1 MSEHPRD
8 FTPARS
14 DDDGLITLAI
24 LAVGGQGCGQLT
36 DWIVAI
42 AEANGYR
49 AQSSSVPGVAQRTG
63 ATIYYIEMAP
73 DTGAQPVFSLM
84 PAPGEVDI
92 VVAGE
97 IMEAGRGV
105 ERGFV
110 TPLRTTL
117 VTSTH
122 RVLTLSEKL
131 VPGDGRADSAVVL
144 AALEQAASHLV
155 AMDMERVAADHDS
168 HITNCLLGALAGSGA
183 LPFERA
189 AFEAAIR
196 ASGRGVEAA
205 LRAFGDAY
213 ERAQSGIG
221 TEAPAV
227 TETPEPD
234 VAGPERLRAEWAAL
248 EARLDALPD
257 PARAM
262 AGAGLRKVVDYQDLR
277 YGALYADCVLRGA
290 EADRAAGGEAR
301 GWAYST
307 ALAKH
312 LANALCYDDIIRV
325 ADLKT
330 RGARFA
336 RVRDHAKA
344 SGETVLA
351 MTEYMHPRAEEICG
365 LLPARL
371 GRRIEASPRLFGMLD
386 RMVNRGR
393 RLRSG
398 RLPAFVLLY
407 GLGGLR
413 RVRRKLWRDRV
424 ESAHREAWLALA
436 EARLPRDYAMA
447 VATLE
452 ARRLIKGYSDTHG
465 RGLSKFD
472 VVLDGL
478 ALVEGRA
485 DAADWARR
493 LMESALTSPE
503 LSAVEGT
510 LATIRSFA
518 GEKETA

>member
-1 MSEHPRD
+1 MSEHPRH
-8 FTPARS
+8 FTPART

-49 AQSSSVPGVAQRTG
+49 AQSTSVPGVAQRTG

-73 DTGAQPVFSLM
+73 DTGAEAVFSLM
-84 PAPGEVDI
+84 PAPGDIDI
-92 VVAGE
+92 VVSGE
-97 IMEAGRGV
+97 IMEAGRGI

-122 RVLTLSEKL
+122 RVLAISEKL

-144 AALEQAASHLV
+144 AALDQAANHLV
-155 AMDMERVAADHDS
+155 AMDMERVAAENGS

-196 ASGRGVEAA
+196 ASGRGVGAA

-213 ERAQSGIG
+213 ARAQNGA
-221 TEAPAV
+221 EAEMPAV
-227 TETPEPD
+227 AETPEPGI
-234 VAGPERLRAEWAAL
+234 AGPELLRREWAAL
-248 EARLDALPD
+248 AARLDALPD

-262 AGAGLRKVVDYQDLR
+262 AGAGLRKVVDFQDLR
-277 YGALYADCVLRGA
+277 YGALYVDCVLRGA
-290 EADRAAGGEAR
+290 EADRAAGGEAQ
-301 GWAYST
+301 GWTYAT

-330 RGARFA
+330 RGTRFA
-336 RVRDHAKA
+336 RVRAHVQADDAA
-344 SGETVLA
+344 VLA
-351 MTEYMHPRAEEICG
+351 VTEYMHPRAEEICG
-365 LLPARL
+365 LMPAAL
-371 GRRIEASPRLFGMLD
+371 GRRIEASPRLFRLLD
-386 RMVNRGR
+386 RMVNKGR

-413 RVRRKLWRDRV
+413 RFRRSLWRDRV
-424 ESAHREAWLALA
+424 ESAHREAWLTLA
-436 EARLPRDYAMA
+436 ESRLNRDYAMA
-447 VATLE
+447 IATLE
-452 ARRLIKGYSDTHG
+452 ARRLIKGYSDTHS
-465 RGLSKFD
+465 RGHSKFD
-472 VVLDGL
+472 VVLAGL
-478 ALVEGRA
+478 ALVEGRR

-493 LMESALTSPE
+493 LMDSALNTPE

-518 GEKETA
+518 DDKAPA